1 MLRVADQQEIETA
14 RRMLIDRINDGA
26 TADITRNLTTPY
38 GRVPNSSLVWR
49 RHDQLW
55 SYFAEELVAGNRWE
69 FWYGTNPGEGPGALV
84 PSIEINIPVLHSN
97 KNVTGRFL
105 VDGMNRLYLAHKGL
119 LKGGGRGG
127 VKMFEF
133 EALIRGYEKEPI
145 AWPDGSE
152 ERVFVI
158 GALEAPDFIARLQG
172 YVAEAERLRGLA
184 RAGRLAKALK
194 DAPPHF
200 RPGSHGKTKGKR
212 SSQYE
217 IDRHHDRIVNAL
229 EKALQGREISAYN
242 TRHAEMWPDLYT
254 RADDGTM
261 ELLFEVKTGT
271 DTQSWY
277 TAIGQLIVYG
287 AAQPEPPRRVLV
299 CPSPRQDPN
308 FKAALETLDIA
319 LVFYREHDGR
329 EVSFEGLNDVVAV
342 ME

>member
-14 RRMLIDRINDGA
+14 RRRLTDLLNCDGER
-26 TADITRNLTTPY
+26 ITRNLTTPH
-38 GRVPNSSLVWR
+38 GRNPDAGLVWR
-49 RHDQLW
+49 PQDRLW
-55 SYFAEELVAGNRWE
+55 AYFVDEPFAGTRYE
-69 FWYGTNPGEGPGALV
+69 FWYGTNPGEGRDALV
-84 PSIEINIPVLHSN
+84 PSIEINIPVEHSN
-97 KNVTGRFL
+97 KNVTGRVL
-105 VDGMNRLYLAHKGL
+105 VDGMKHFYLAHKGRL
-119 LKGGGRGG
+119 GGGRSGQ
-127 VKMFEF
+127 VPMPSF

-145 AWPDGSE
+145 AWPDGRE

-172 YVAEAERLRGLA
+172 FVAEAERLRGLA

-194 DAPPHF
+194 NAPPHF

-217 IDRHHDRIVNAL
+217 IDRQHNRIVIAL
-229 EKALQGREISAYN
+229 KEALQGREISAYN

-254 RADDGTM
+254 RAYDGTM

-287 AAQPEPPRRVLV
+287 AAQSEPPRRVLV

-329 EVSFEGLNDVVAV
+329 KVSFEGLDDVVAV